1 MTKKMVNRHYA
12 KSKVFKETNLIMN
25 EIISSTKKRR
35 VTTNLICLLPFYV
48 FFCKWLKVDA
58 FFEKRIENYFYLD
71 HCKDWLYQKAH
82 YNQIFLQNLQ
92 NFFALHKWLNCMWG
106 NKKKSCWLVV
116 GGTEAESILG
126 PVGSQSGIFQGYI
139 FLFGGSEWVPYGHR
153 WLIFVFGSQMG

>member
-116 GGTEAESILG
+116 GGTEAESMVKREARVRKRVFG
-126 PVGSQSGIFQGYI
+126 DGYVWP
-139 FLFGGSEWVPYGHR
+139 FWGSEGAPDGQGW
-153 WLIFVFGSQMG
+153 